1 MTRVL
6 VAPDSFKGTFSAAEV
21 ADAVGR
27 GLEAAGVEADRC
39 PIADGGEGTMA
50 ILVAAQG
57 GRTQTLTVSDPLGRP
72 VAAAIGWIDG
82 GATAIVEMALAS
94 GLGLVAPG
102 ERDAEA
108 ASTAG
113 TGELIAAAVA
123 GGARRIVVSV
133 GGSATTD
140 GGAGAVA
147 AVRAAG
153 GLRGAQL
160 VVACDVTTP
169 FERAAIVY
177 GPQKGADP
185 AAVQRL
191 TARLNAQAAALPR
204 DPRGVPMTGAAG
216 GLAGGLWA
224 ALEAELVAGAP
235 WVLDALGFA
244 QRLARADAAVSGEG
258 RLDRQTLEGK
268 AVGEVAARCAAAGVP
283 LHAIVGSSELSADEA
298 QALGLAS
305 VRLAP
310 TPADM
315 EAAGRA
321 LAAGLARAGS
331 GHAATMTE
339 PRSTLGDAD
348 APPPPEQTTEEVERA
363 TRAADPRPKPGTS
376 PEGRHPAAHH
386 LGEEGQADE

>member
-50 ILVAAQG
+50 ILVAAQD

-108 ASTAG
+108 ASAAG
-113 TGELIAAAVA
+113 TGEVIAAAVA
-123 GGARRIVVSV
+123 AGARRIVVSV

-147 AVRAAG
+147 TVR
-153 GLRGAQL
+153 
-160 VVACDVTTP
+160 
-169 FERAAIVY
+169 
-177 GPQKGADP
+177 
-185 AAVQRL
+185 
-191 TARLNAQAAALPR
+191 
-204 DPRGVPMTGAAG
+204 
-216 GLAGGLWA
+216 
-224 ALEAELVAGAP
+224 
-235 WVLDALGFA
+235 
-244 QRLARADAAVSGEG
+244 
-258 RLDRQTLEGK
+258 
-268 AVGEVAARCAAAGVP
+268 AAGVP